1 MPKVPK
7 NKKPSWL
14 GELPTISDFG
24 SEIESTYA
32 REASPK
38 DIYEKELFKT
48 IVNNKKIAETKDW
61 KGGQAY
67 QPEKVFAEAKEFENN
82 TYTKKLQDEWD
93 QWDYVATGAMH
104 PSAYPASGKAD
115 YVPLEVMLLP
125 GTPAIKGLGKTGN
138 FILDAL
144 NPIGGMGKNPTGG
157 FAKANIPMSQQI
169 DNLWTSLNPRTDG
182 DVLLSQHPMAKGY
195 DYTGTGT
202 HPDMYPVPWS
212 IDQPMYTK
220 LQLGSTMMGS
230 PLEKQ
235 ISKEGLINVNNIRS
249 LANKG
254 NTAASDKHII
264 NKVLD
269 EKFAGQKNIDYNDF
283 RQAVSEE
290 LVPLQRGSSNTY
302 AQHGIGS
309 LGYKTNH
316 NYRLHN
322 DGGLGREASTV
333 PPHFQY
339 IKDNMNS
346 DKAFP
351 SHIGYDGNKKWGI
364 KGWHTGKDFF
374 SKEEAQA
381 FAKKE
386 IQRNEDEIAN
396 GVISLETTTFG
407 NKERF
412 GGGANTHFNNTDDL
426 GHTRSFVS
434 NQEPDV
440 FHVIEAQSDFYQ
452 SGGLKHTKEQALK
465 SLDRNKAHLSNMAD
479 KQSQARKLPDG
490 SYEFPDG
497 SIPKYMSK
505 EEYENILVGQTNINE
520 MATNE
525 IKNWEQKQLLG
536 KNHQAR
542 LLQESVDQAVDAGAS
557 KVRYPT
563 SETAAKIEGYAPQ
576 SKKQLSENLRDAEEV
591 ITHENGITTIR
602 VGRNGEKPDKL
613 GIVVADDTVSPP
625 RYFNRTTRGQQKLS
639 KAEYEKIRT
648 DVDNRIRKAEADF
661 ESEYPVYNSSAQT
674 ILKKYDKAP
683 KMIKKTL
690 GVEAKKVTDTKGNT
704 WYEFDVPKNYKN
716 KTAEIKALGVVG
728 TGVLGVGALNTEQ
741 E

>member
-67 QPEKVFAEAKEFENN
+67 QPEKVFAEAKEFENDA
-82 TYTKKLQDEWD
+82 YTKKLQEEWD
-93 QWDYVATGAMH
+93 QQAYPYTAMGTI
-104 PSAYPASGKAD
+104 PNVGYPASGKAD
-115 YVPLEVMLLP
+115 YVPVELMALP

-138 FILDAL
+138 FVLDAL

-157 FAKANIPMSQQI
+157 FAKGNVPMSQQI

-220 LQLGSTMMGS
+220 LQLGTTMSGG

-235 ISKEGLINVNNIRS
+235 IAKDGQINVNNIRS
-249 LANKG
+249 IANKG
-254 NTAASDKHII
+254 NTADSDKYII

-269 EKFAGQKNIDYNDF
+269 EQFPGQKNIDYNDF

-290 LVPLQRGSSNTY
+290 LVPLQRGSTTGH
-302 AQHGIGS
+302 ARHGMKS
-309 LGYKTNH
+309 LGYDVN
-316 NYRLHN
+316 NNFGYHN
-322 DGGLGREASTV
+322 DGGVGRSASKV

-351 SHIGYDGNKKWGI
+351 SHIGYDGLPKWRI
-364 KGWHTGKDFF
+364 EGWNTGKDFF
-374 SKEEAQA
+374 SKKEAQD

-386 IQRNEDEIAN
+386 IQRNEDAIVN
-396 GVISLETTTFG
+396 GVISLESTTFG
-407 NKERF
+407 NPTRF
-412 GGGANTHFNNTDDL
+412 GEGANKHFNNADDL

-434 NQEPDV
+434 NEEPDV
-440 FHVIEAQSDFYQ
+440 FHVMEAQSDFYQ
-452 SGGLKHTKEQALK
+452 ASKADRPSIPDPQRTESYLKHSRSQHAMSTRTYENLKKKFDAGELDEQGYPIHNTQVEQARNTMLK
-465 SLDRNKAHLSNMAD
+465 YE
-479 KQSQARKLPDG
+479 SQVQQVKNRQT
-490 SYEFPDG
+490 SF
-497 SIPKYMSK
+497 
-505 EEYENILVGQTNINE
+505 ENST
-520 MATNE
+520 
-525 IKNWEQKQLLG
+525 QKDLLE

-542 LLQESVDQAVDAGAS
+542 LLQESVDQAVDAGKS

-563 SETAAKIEGYAPQ
+563 SETAAKVEGYPEMDPE
-576 SKKQLSENLRDAEEV
+576 QLTIQLEHAKNSITYGDGTTELRHAD
-591 ITHENGITTIR
+591 G
-602 VGRNGEKPDKL
+602 DL
-613 GIVVADDTVSPP
+613 VVA
-625 RYFNRTTRGQQKLS
+625 
-639 KAEYEKIRT
+639 YEKFDPPMYMKGAKNITAVEYNKIRQA
-648 DVDNRIRKAEADF
+648 AEDKIITAEKRANSPYPVY
-661 ESEYPVYNSSAQT
+661 ESEYAT
-674 ILKKYDKAP
+674 ILNKYDKAP